1 MTTAKTNRAPTLE
14 HDHIV
19 FPDPPK
25 GTPEDMT
32 SFDHLA
38 ATGSVHHLIHH
49 FGNPETTLIAGEHY
63 LSPIPTRTLGGVRYP
78 DLLIAFDVDP
88 AAYVRTNAY
97 VVSEQGKP
105 PDFILEIASPKTGR
119 IDTGPKREEYAAL
132 GVAEYWR
139 FDETGRFHGER
150 LAGDRLVSGE
160 YEPIAI
166 DRLDLDGDVLQ
177 GYSPVLNLHLRWEQ
191 GQLRW
196 FDPTTGRHIATFED
210 ERAARIQ
217 AESRANSAEARVREL
232 EAEMRRLRD
241 PQSDV

>member
-78 DLLIAFDVDP
+78 DLLIAFNVDP

-150 LAGDRLVSGE
+150 LAGDRLVSGG

-166 DRLDLDGDVLQ
+166 DRLASDALQ

-217 AESRANSAEARVREL
+217 AEARVRAL
-232 EAEMRRLRD
+232 EAEVRRLRG
-241 PQSDV
+241 PQSDE